1 MYTIEKYHLSAN
13 TKLYYQI
20 HGDGKQTILLIHGW
34 PFTSLEWQNLIPYLV
49 NQHNQVM
56 TIDLPGC
63 GMSDVPE
70 KALTKFEIAKV
81 IDEILNAE
89 KLNDVT
95 VLGTDIGMMV
105 AYSLAANFP
114 EIISK
119 VILGEGALPGFG
131 LEELMDVAK
140 GGSWHFGFQMQA
152 KMAASVI
159 AGNER
164 KYYSNFYKIMSN
176 SGSQDEFIDKHIAF
190 YQTEKQSLDGFYHY
204 QTLLEDAK
212 FNQENPNQRLTMP
225 VLILNGEQGIP
236 QFVTENSV
244 KQVADHYQNAIVSN
258 CAHTLGE
265 DYPEE
270 TAQHILNFIND

>member
-1 MYTIEKYHLSAN
+1 MKTFENYHIS
-13 TKLYYQI
+13 TDSKIYYQI
-20 HGDGKQTILLIHGW
+20 HGEGQQTILLIHGW

-49 NQHNQVM
+49 NQNYQVM

-63 GMSDVPE
+63 GKSDLPE
-70 KALTKFEIAKV
+70 KALTKFEVAKA
-81 IDEILNAE
+81 INEILVENSL
-89 KLNDVT
+89 KDVV

-105 AYSLAANFP
+105 AYSLAANFS
-114 EIISK
+114 ERISK
-119 VILGEGALPGFG
+119 VILGEGSLPGFG

-152 KMAASVI
+152 KMASSVI

-164 KYYSNFYKIMSN
+164 AYYSNFYKIMSN
-176 SGSQDEFIDKHIAF
+176 SGSQDKFIDKHISY
-190 YQTEKQSLDGFYHY
+190 YQTQEQSLGGFYHY

-212 FNQENPNQRLTMP
+212 FNQENPNKFLKMP
-225 VLILNGEQGIP
+225 VLVLNGSQGIP
-236 QFVTENSV
+236 QFVTENCV
-244 KQVADHYQNAIVSN
+244 KQVADHYEKAIVSN

-265 DYPEE
+265 DNPKE

>member
-1 MYTIEKYHLSAN
+1 MKTVENYYTSADA
-13 TKLYYQI
+13 KIYYQI
-20 HGDGKQTILLIHGW
+20 HGEGQQTILLIHGW

-49 NQHNQVM
+49 NQNYQVV

-63 GMSDVPE
+63 GKSELPE

-89 KLNDVT
+89 NLNDVT
-95 VLGTDIGMMV
+95 VLGADIGMMV

-114 EIISK
+114 ERIGK
-119 VILGEGALPGFG
+119 VILGEGSLPGFG

-152 KMAASVI
+152 KMASSVI

-164 KYYSNFYKIMSN
+164 AYYSNFYKIMSK
-176 SGSQDEFIDKHIAF
+176 SGSQDQFIDRNIPF
-190 YQTEKQSLDGFYHY
+190 YQTEKQSLGGFYHY
-204 QTLLEDAK
+204 QTLLEDAR
-212 FNQENPNQRLTMP
+212 FNQKNPNKRLTMP

-236 QFVTENSV
+236 QFITEKSV
-244 KQVADHYQNAIVSN
+244 KQIADHYQKAIVSN

-265 DYPEE
+265 DNPKE
-270 TAQHILNFIND
+270 TAQHILNFINY